1 MKRSNR
7 LLILLGVFLAV
18 AGGLGTVILISGSG
32 GGNGGNGGNNGV
44 SSASPT
50 PTPEP
55 LTTVVIAKQDIN
67 LGDKIT
73 AAMVDTKKL
82 TISAQQALGTD
93 TFSDV
98 SQVIGKVAGG
108 NIASGQVLLA
118 SRDFLPPG
126 TVPDGQDIASLVGT
140 GMRGV
145 VVEVDQVN
153 GVGTLL
159 VPGDHV
165 DVIVSAYMDQIALS
179 ATNSNKT
186 TISLPGGSR
195 VTTKTVIQNRKVL
208 ITLLAPLDTT
218 ANAAP
223 TPATSGAPVAG
234 PTQPVVQNTGRHM
247 LVVLEVKP
255 DEAEILR
262 WAQREEG
269 AGTQNY
275 IDLSLSLRSDKDNE
289 LPDATT
295 PGITFKMLVDKYG
308 VLPLDP
314 RGVLPPDLA
323 KGISW

>member
-32 GGNGGNGGNNGV
+32 GGNGGNNGV
-44 SSASPT
+44 ASASPT

-55 LTTVVIAKQDIN
+55 LTTVVIAKQDIT
-67 LGDKIT
+67 LGVKIT
-73 AAMVDTKKL
+73 AAMLDTKKL
-82 TISAQQALGTD
+82 TISAQQALGAD

-108 NIASGQVLLA
+108 NIAKGQVLLA

-145 VVEVDQVN
+145 VMEVDQVN

-165 DVIVSAYMDQIALS
+165 DVIVSVYMDQLGLS
-179 ATNSNKT
+179 TTDQNKT
-186 TISLPGGSR
+186 TIDLKGGTQ

-208 ITLLAPLDTT
+208 ITLLAPLE
-218 ANAAP
+218 ANPNAAP
-223 TPATSGAPVAG
+223 TPAPSNAPVAG

-247 LVVLEVKP
+247 LIVLEVKP

-262 WAQREEG
+262 WAQREEK
-269 AGTQNY
+269 TDPQNY
-275 IDLSLSLRSDKDNE
+275 IDLSLALRSDKDNE

-314 RGVLPPDLA
+314 RGILPPDLA

>member
-1 MKRSNR
+1 VKRSNR
-7 LLILLGVFLAV
+7 LIILLGVFLAV

-32 GGNGGNGGNNGV
+32 NNNGGNNGV
-44 SSASPT
+44 ASASPT

-73 AAMVDTKKL
+73 AAMLDTKKL
-82 TISAQQALGTD
+82 TISAQQALGAD

-108 NIASGQVLLA
+108 NIAKGQVLLA

-126 TVPDGQDIASLVGT
+126 TVPDGLDIASLVGT

-165 DVIVSAYMDQIALS
+165 DVIVSAYMDQIALT
-179 ATNSNKT
+179 ATDSNKT
-186 TISLPGGSR
+186 TITLPGGTQ

-208 ITLLAPLDTT
+208 ITLLAPLE
-218 ANAAP
+218 ANPNAAP
-223 TPATSGAPVAG
+223 APASSNEPVAG

-247 LVVLEVKP
+247 LIVLEVKP

-262 WAQREEG
+262 WAQRAEK
-269 AGTQNY
+269 ADPQNY
-275 IDLSLSLRSDKDNE
+275 IDLSLALRSDKDNE

-314 RGVLPPDLA
+314 RGILPPDLA

>member
-1 MKRSNR
+1 
-7 LLILLGVFLAV
+7 
-18 AGGLGTVILISGSG
+18 
-32 GGNGGNGGNNGV
+32 
-44 SSASPT
+44 
-50 PTPEP
+50 
-55 LTTVVIAKQDIN
+55 LTTVVIAKQNIN

-73 AAMVDTKKL
+73 AAMLDTKQL
-82 TISAQQALGTD
+82 TISAQQALGSD
-93 TFSDV
+93 TFSDP
-98 SQVIGKVAGG
+98 SQVVNKVAGG
-108 NIASGQVLLA
+108 NIAKGQVLLA

-145 VVEVDQVN
+145 VVDVDQVN

-159 VPGDHV
+159 VPGDRV
-165 DVIVSAYMDQIALS
+165 DVILSVYTDQIPLA
-179 ATNSNKT
+179 AVDPNKT
-186 TISLPGGSR
+186 TITLNGGTN
-195 VTTKTVIQNRKVL
+195 VTTKMVIQNRKVVL
-208 ITLLAPLDTT
+208 TLLAPLEAT

-223 TPATSGAPVAG
+223 APATSGAPVAG

-255 DEAEILR
+255 EEAEILS
-262 WAQREEG
+262 WARRAEG

-275 IDLSLSLRSDKDNE
+275 IDLSLALRSDKDNE
-289 LPDATT
+289 LPDAST

-314 RGVLPPDLA
+314 RGILPPDLA

>member
-1 MKRSNR
+1 VKRSNR
-7 LLILLGVFLAV
+7 LLILLGVFLAI

-32 GGNGGNGGNNGV
+32 GGNGGNGGTAA
-44 SSASPT
+44 ASPT

-55 LTTVVIAKQDIN
+55 LTTVVIAKQNIN

-82 TISAQQALGTD
+82 TISAQQALGPD
-93 TFSDV
+93 TYSDV

-126 TVPDGQDIASLVGT
+126 TVPDGLDIASLVGT

-165 DVIVSAYMDQIALS
+165 DVIVSVYADQIGLTAIDP
-179 ATNSNKT
+179 NKVS
-186 TISLPGGSR
+186 IDLKGGSQ

-208 ITLLAPLDTT
+208 ITLLAPLEATG
-218 ANAAP
+218 NSAP
-223 TPATSGAPVAG
+223 APATSNAPVAG

-262 WAQREEG
+262 WAQREEKQDP
-269 AGTQNY
+269 QNY
-275 IDLSLSLRSDKDNE
+275 IDLSLALRSDKDNE

-314 RGVLPPDLA
+314 RGILPPDLA

>member
-32 GGNGGNGGNNGV
+32 GNNGGNNGV
-44 SSASPT
+44 ASASPT

-55 LTTVVIAKQDIN
+55 LTTVVIAKQDIT
-67 LGDKIT
+67 LGVKIT
-73 AAMVDTKKL
+73 AAMLDTKKL
-82 TISAQQALGTD
+82 TISAQQALGAD

-108 NIASGQVLLA
+108 NIAKGQVLLA

-145 VVEVDQVN
+145 VMEVDQVN

-165 DVIVSAYMDQIALS
+165 DVIVSVYMDQLGLS
-179 ATNSNKT
+179 TTDENKT
-186 TISLPGGSR
+186 TIDLKGGSQ

-208 ITLLAPLDTT
+208 ITLLAPLEANT
-218 ANAAP
+218 NAAP
-223 TPATSGAPVAG
+223 TPAPSNAPVAG

-262 WAQREEG
+262 WAQREEK
-269 AGTQNY
+269 TDPQTY
-275 IDLSLSLRSDKDNE
+275 INLSLALRSDKDNE

-314 RGVLPPDLA
+314 RGILPADLA

>member
-32 GGNGGNGGNNGV
+32 SNTGANNGNPA
-44 SSASPT
+44 ASPT

-55 LTTVVIAKQDIN
+55 LTTVVIAKQNIN

-82 TISAQQALGTD
+82 TISAQQALGAD

-140 GMRGV
+140 GMLGV

-159 VPGDHV
+159 VPGDRV
-165 DVIVSAYMDQIALS
+165 DVILSVYMDQLGL
-179 ATNSNKT
+179 TTTDSNKT
-186 TISLPGGSR
+186 SVDLKGGTQ

-208 ITLLAPLDTT
+208 ITLLAPLEATT
-218 ANAAP
+218 NAAP
-223 TPATSGAPVAG
+223 AAAGSNVPVAA
-234 PTQPVVQNTGRHM
+234 PTQPVVQNNGRHM

-262 WAQREEG
+262 WAQREEK
-269 AGTQNY
+269 TDPQNY
-275 IDLSLSLRSDKDNE
+275 IDLSLALRSDKDND

-314 RGVLPPDLA
+314 RGILPPDLA

>member
-1 MKRSNR
+1 VKRSNR

-18 AGGLGTVILISGSG
+18 AGGLGTVILISGS
-32 GGNGGNGGNNGV
+32 NNGGNNGGNNGNPA
-44 SSASPT
+44 ASPT

-55 LTTVVIAKQDIN
+55 LTTVVIAKQNIN

-145 VVEVDQVN
+145 TVEVDQVN

-159 VPGDHV
+159 VPGDRV
-165 DVIVSAYMDQIALS
+165 DVILSVYMDQLGL
-179 ATNSNKT
+179 TTTDSNKT
-186 TISLPGGSR
+186 SIDLKGGSQ
-195 VTTKTVIQNRKVL
+195 VTSKTVIQNRKVL
-208 ITLLAPLDTT
+208 ITLLAPEATT
-218 ANAAP
+218 NAAAA
-223 TPATSGAPVAG
+223 PASSNAPVAA

-262 WAQREEG
+262 WAQREEK
-269 AGTQNY
+269 TDPQNY
-275 IDLSLSLRSDKDNE
+275 IDLSLALRSDKDND

-314 RGVLPPDLA
+314 RGILPPDLA

>member
-1 MKRSNR
+1 VKRSNR

-18 AGGLGTVILISGSG
+18 AGGLGTVILISGS
-32 GGNGGNGGNNGV
+32 GGNGGNNGV

-73 AAMVDTKKL
+73 AAMLDTKKL
-82 TISAQQALGTD
+82 TISAQQALGPD
-93 TFSDV
+93 TYSDV
-98 SQVIGKVAGG
+98 SQVVGKVAGG
-108 NIASGQVLLA
+108 NIAKGQVLLA

-126 TVPDGQDIASLVGT
+126 TVPDGLDIASLVGT

-165 DVIVSAYMDQIALS
+165 DVIVSVYADQIGLTAID
-179 ATNSNKT
+179 TNKVSIDLK
-186 TISLPGGSR
+186 GGSQ

-208 ITLLAPLDTT
+208 ITLLAPLEATT
-218 ANAAP
+218 NAAP
-223 TPATSGAPVAG
+223 ATSNAPVAG

-262 WAQREEG
+262 WAQREEK
-269 AGTQNY
+269 TDPQNY
-275 IDLSLSLRSDKDNE
+275 IDLSLALRSDKDNE

-314 RGVLPPDLA
+314 RGILPPDLA

>member
-1 MKRSNR
+1 

-18 AGGLGTVILISGSG
+18 AGGLGTVILISGSNSNTGTNPG
-32 GGNGGNGGNNGV
+32 GV
-44 SSASPT
+44 SASPT

-55 LTTVVIAKQDIN
+55 LTTVVIAKQNIN

-73 AAMVDTKKL
+73 AAMLDTKQL
-82 TISAQQALGTD
+82 TISAQQALGSD
-93 TFSDV
+93 TFSDP
-98 SQVIGKVAGG
+98 SQVVNKVAGG
-108 NIASGQVLLA
+108 NIAKGQVLLA

-145 VVEVDQVN
+145 VVDVDQVN

-159 VPGDHV
+159 VPGDRV
-165 DVIVSAYMDQIALS
+165 DVILSVYTDQIPLA
-179 ATNSNKT
+179 AVDPNKT
-186 TISLPGGSR
+186 TITLNGGTN
-195 VTTKTVIQNRKVL
+195 VTTKMVIQNRKVVL
-208 ITLLAPLDTT
+208 TLLAPLEAT

-223 TPATSGAPVAG
+223 APATSGAPVAG

-255 DEAEILR
+255 EEAEILS
-262 WAQREEG
+262 WARRAEG

-275 IDLSLSLRSDKDNE
+275 IDLSLALRSDKDNE
-289 LPDATT
+289 LPDAST

-314 RGVLPPDLA
+314 RGILPPDLA